1 MELTLDLVITVLTPV
16 WNIDE
21 SFVSKTKIIGIIF
34 IKELIL
40 IKITR
45 EFTFIRL
52 LEYNIQYYFSV
63 KFPFKLLLVW
73 MPPRV

>member
-1 MELTLDLVITVLTPV
+1 MELTLHLVITVLALV

-45 EFTFIRL
+45 ELTFIRL
-52 LEYNIQYYFSV
+52 LEYNI
-63 KFPFKLLLVW
+63 L
-73 MPPRV
+73 

>member
-1 MELTLDLVITVLTPV
+1 MKVHMELTLHLAITVLALV

-45 EFTFIRL
+45 ELTFIRL
-52 LEYNIQYYFSV
+52 LEYNI
-63 KFPFKLLLVW
+63 L
-73 MPPRV
+73 

>member
-1 MELTLDLVITVLTPV
+1 MELTLHLAITILALV

-40 IKITR
+40 IKVTR

-52 LEYNIQYYFSV
+52 LIWYI
-63 KFPFKLLLVW
+63 L
-73 MPPRV
+73 

>member
-1 MELTLDLVITVLTPV
+1 MELTLHLAITVLALV

-52 LEYNIQYYFSV
+52 LEYNI
-63 KFPFKLLLVW
+63 L
-73 MPPRV
+73 

>member
-1 MELTLDLVITVLTPV
+1 MELTLHLAITFFAPV
-16 WNIDE
+16 WNIDK
-21 SFVSKTKIIGIIF
+21 SFVSKAKIIGIIF

-52 LEYNIQYYFSV
+52 IEYNILYYFSV
-63 KFPFKLLLVW
+63 KFP
-73 MPPRV
+73 

>member
-1 MELTLDLVITVLTPV
+1 MELTLHLTITILASV

-40 IKITR
+40 IKVTR

-52 LEYNIQYYFSV
+52 LVCNI
-63 KFPFKLLLVW
+63 L
-73 MPPRV
+73 